1 MSTKKLDSAQ
11 IAKLVADAGK
21 SVSIADADLRKLLER
36 IADILPPLDGAEEE
50 KPPAQKKQYVVLV
63 SDPQRTLPDDFAP
76 CCWVLQIPDDE
87 APQAVESFIVAAA
100 EAFNATKRGRML
112 PVQTIGEACES
123 IPAKLAKEYKLW
135 VKTKS
140 PTYALV
146 TRNELPNTD
155 SLLDDDNR
163 GGPKDIDPK
172 RKEALGGFV
181 KLCRDSGATMEIRT
195 AGGAV
200 KIDGNGITAAKI
212 GGAA

>member
-1 MSTKKLDSAQ
+1 MIKKLDSNAV
-11 IAKLVADAGK
+11 ARLVLNASKGLLADHL
-21 SVSIADADLRKLLER
+21 SLELITRIRDL
-36 IADILPPLDGAEEE
+36 LPDEEPAEE

-63 SDPQRTLPDDFAP
+63 SDPARTLPDDFAP

-100 EAFNATKRGRML
+100 EAFNETKRGRTI

-155 SLLDDDNR
+155 SLLEDDNR
-163 GGPKDIDPK
+163 GGPKS
-172 RKEALGGFV
+172 EG
-181 KLCRDSGATMEIRT
+181 
-195 AGGAV
+195 GGA
-200 KIDGNGITAAKI
+200 
-212 GGAA
+212 